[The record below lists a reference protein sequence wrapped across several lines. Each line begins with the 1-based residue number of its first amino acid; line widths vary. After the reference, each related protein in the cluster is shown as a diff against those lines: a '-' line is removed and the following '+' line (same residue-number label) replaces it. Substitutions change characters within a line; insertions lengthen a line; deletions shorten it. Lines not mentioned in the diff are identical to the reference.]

1 MALFHTYPATCCLT
15 RGPIKHPNP
24 QLDSPKSWPIPDPFL
39 SNGSGASQNGPPK
52 LTLAS
57 SPAPASCWLPVPS
70 SEPGF
75 LNMLFGLLLQAPAPE
90 VSEGGRHGS
99 KTTLKGSPAVS
110 TLKQVTPL
118 RFLQSEHVIVGQG
131 GACGCPSNACCCGKH
146 LGKAEGLL

>member
-1 MALFHTYPATCCLT
+1 MHTLSSFSLNLGCLLKYNLFLFLFCFCFET
-15 RGPIKHPNP
+15 GS
-24 QLDSPKSWPIPDPFL
+24 QLL
-39 SNGSGASQNGPPK
+39 PK